1 VTSRARAPIAPQVPT
16 VGEAGFPALQLESLI
31 GVFGPRDM
39 PLDLCERIAADFRA
53 VVAADATIAERIAA
67 TGQVVQVEGPAELA
81 AGIVEQRTKLATI
94 AKALDIKSAQ

>member
-1 VTSRARAPIAPQVPT
+1 
-16 VGEAGFPALQLESLI
+16 
-31 GVFGPRDM
+31 M
-39 PLDLCERIAADFRA
+39 PLDLRERIAADFRA

-81 AGIVEQRTKLATI
+81 AGIAAQRAKLATI